1 MKIFTKEYVE
11 TLAYTSISAFAVGR
25 LAAELALKCK
35 SPIARTIVVAGITA
49 GYACLSDRILE
60 MLVDYDITKQSI
72 EDEDFAINQ

>member
-25 LAAELALKCK
+25 LATELALKCK

-49 GYACLSDRILE
+49 GYACLSDRIVG

>member
-25 LAAELALKCK
+25 LAAELALKCN
-35 SPIARTIVVAGITA
+35 SPIVRTIAVAGITA
-49 GYACLSDRILE
+49 GYACLSERILE

-72 EDEDFAINQ
+72 EDGDFTINQ

>member
-25 LAAELALKCK
+25 LVAELALKCK
-35 SPIARTIVVAGITA
+35 SPIVRTIVVASITA
-49 GYACLSDRILE
+49 GYTCLSDRILE

-72 EDEDFAINQ
+72 EDGDFTINQ

>member
-49 GYACLSDRILE
+49 GYACLNDRILE

>member
-35 SPIARTIVVAGITA
+35 SPIVRTMVAAGITA
-49 GYACLSDRILE
+49 GYACLSERILE

-72 EDEDFAINQ
+72 EDGDFAINQ